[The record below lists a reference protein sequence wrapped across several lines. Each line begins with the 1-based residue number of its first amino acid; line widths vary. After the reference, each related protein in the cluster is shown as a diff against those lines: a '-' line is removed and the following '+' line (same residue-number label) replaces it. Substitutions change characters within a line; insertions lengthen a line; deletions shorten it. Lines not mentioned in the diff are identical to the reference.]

1 MLAVR
6 GNVIG
11 HCECAY
17 LFHSL
22 HRQPI
27 EFEEASGLDLADHV
41 AGMDQCTAKRQLE
54 ANRDQIYL

>member
-1 MLAVR
+1 MSEELNTVS
-6 GNVIG
+6 
-11 HCECAY
+11 Y